1 MVSHVRS
8 EHIVV
13 ATSCTTTAE
22 SIVATSRGSS
32 TATAASR
39 ATTATAASRSR
50 SSSST
55 VAVPEDLSVRIA
67 GSVVDDLLEPT
78 GERVANFL
86 VAQAIAS
93 APADLDPASKLQHCL
108 AVRVLLVHDALDQL
122 VERILRI
129 QVGDLYA
136 GESQRLVSL

>member
-1 MVSHVRS
+1 MVSHERS

-32 TATAASR
+32 TGSSSS

-136 GESQRLVSL
+136 GESQRLASL

>member
-32 TATAASR
+32 
-39 ATTATAASRSR
+39 TATAASRSR

>member
-1 MVSHVRS
+1 MVSHVRRS
-8 EHIVV
+8 EHFVI
-13 ATSCTTTAE
+13 SCTTTAE
-22 SIVATSRGSS
+22 TIVTTSRGSS
-32 TATAASR
+32 TGSSSSS

-55 VAVPEDLSVRIA
+55 VGAREDLSVRIA

-122 VERILRI
+122 VESILRI

-136 GESQRLVSL
+136 GESQRLASL

>member
-22 SIVATSRGSS
+22 STVATSRGSS
-32 TATAASR
+32 TGSR
-39 ATTATAASRSR
+39 SSATTATAASRSR

-55 VAVPEDLSVRIA
+55 VGVPLEDLSVRLA

-78 GERVANFL
+78 GERVANLL

-122 VERILRI
+122 VESILRI

-136 GESQRLVSL
+136 GESQRLVGR